1 MRNKIK
7 QIIAVFFVMAATAV
21 VWNAPV
27 LAEASTQVELTGT
40 QADIELNKEVTI
52 NWEKNGDEVDYY
64 FTPTENKRYLFYIT

>member
-1 MRNKIK
+1 MENMRNKIK
-7 QIIAVFFVMAATAV
+7 QILTVCFVIAAMAV

-52 NWEKNGDEVDYY
+52 NW
-64 FTPTENKRYLFYIT
+64 